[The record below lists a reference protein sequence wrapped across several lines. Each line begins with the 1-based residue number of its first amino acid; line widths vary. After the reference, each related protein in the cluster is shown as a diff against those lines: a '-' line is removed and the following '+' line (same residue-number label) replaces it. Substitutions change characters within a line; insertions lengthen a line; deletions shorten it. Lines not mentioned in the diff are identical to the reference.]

1 MELPAIVTL
10 IALIE
15 YMIFSFRAG
24 AGRATYGV
32 EAPATSG
39 SIEWER
45 LHRVHQ
51 NTLEQLIVFLP
62 ALWIFS
68 HYWSPAVGAAIGAV
82 FLIARPIYAAAYVK
96 NPSSRTAGFVAGFL
110 ANVVL
115 VVGALVGAVMRALQA
130 F

>member
-10 IALIE
+10 IALLE
-15 YMIFSFRAG
+15 YMFFSFRAG

-32 EAPATSG
+32 EAPATAG
-39 SIEWER
+39 SADWER

-68 HYWSPAVGAAIGAV
+68 HYWSPTVGAAIGAV
-82 FLIARPIYAAAYVK
+82 FVIARPVYAAAYVR
-96 NPSSRTAGFVAGFL
+96 NPPSRTAGFVAGFL

-115 VVGALVGAVMRALQA
+115 VVGALIGAIMNAL
-130 F
+130 

>member
-15 YMIFSFRAG
+15 YMVFSFRAG

-39 SIEWER
+39 SADWER

-68 HYWSPAVGAAIGAV
+68 HYWGPTLGAAIGAV
-82 FLIARPIYAAAYVK
+82 FVIARPVYAAAYVK
-96 NPSSRTAGFVAGFL
+96 NPPSRSAGFVAGFL

-115 VVGALVGAVMRALQA
+115 VVGALIGAIMNAL
-130 F
+130 